1 MVQVPTL
8 GYKRNKYLKTL
19 TNEYKMNFILYDSAG
34 NYTIKS
40 LSQSLGGTPSA
51 VCFLAKQL
59 TQLKQKVTIV
69 NNTSI
74 SETIDGIHHLPLQQC
89 IKNPKHCDIFI
100 VLNDPSDLYYQ
111 KSIQTNPNT
120 LYALYIHNDI
130 STFVPKIQ
138 EKYEQT
144 HCIELVDLFIFV
156 SEWIQNRYESKFDI
170 PKYKSLL
177 LKNSIGSIFENLLKT
192 PNYQKQLNTMMY
204 CSAPDRG
211 LEYLLTI
218 FPKVQEKFPSS
229 KLTIRSGSSLYN
241 KNNKEIPFKNEF
253 QKIAN
258 IDLAEPVSQSE
269 LAILLMNND
278 ILSYPSNTP
287 ESSCISIL
295 QAMACGCIIV
305 TSDLGALPETT
316 PAFNYIVP
324 FDKNST
330 EFIKNY
336 RTTLEKVLS
345 LSKKE
350 KDIIRDKN
358 RQYII
363 DNYLGEKITRQFLKE
378 ITKIYPSRI
387 QYIDSIYHNMIQ
399 QFMEYYNKGEFF
411 NCIKTFD
418 EQSKYFCKN
427 QDYYTLM
434 LNLGVCYYKLKYYDH
449 ARKYFKICLTMNDDF
464 NINKNLAVLEMDA
477 KNDTKGME
485 YMEKALLHEF
495 DLTIANLLG
504 SKKHFHNLIEAYQL
518 YQKILYIDPF
528 NCTAIANIHEI
539 DILLNL
545 DNPEKIKQC
554 ERNMLK
560 TLMTASTKNI
570 RDFVNNAIVN
580 YVITELYLENKDPLE
595 HSTHIINLMETLFI
609 GDPELAKITLN
620 FNRFVFQPKLRV
632 GYIGSDFKT
641 HPVGFMFYN
650 ILKHHDTSKLDIYC
664 YDMRYKKPDQDIVHQ
679 KMLNLNNS
687 TFRYLGEESDSLILS
702 TICKDN
708 LDILVEMMGFT
719 NNSKIYLLKYK
730 PARIIV
736 SYFAYPG
743 TSGFS
748 EIDYKLTDHY
758 TTPPELQKL
767 YVEKLWCLPN
777 GFQTY
782 QNCFYQVQ
790 AQKRYN
796 REDPYTIQL
805 GYFNNPKKLS
815 PTMIKIFSHILIM
828 LPEAKL
834 FFRYCLFYNC
844 AFYRTYL
851 KQKFIKEG
859 VKEEQ
864 ISIALCANISNYLD
878 SYNDIDISLDP
889 HPYNGGMTSHE
900 SLWMNTP
907 FITLEGNTYHSR
919 VGVSLLSHMNM
930 EKYIAKNKGEYIQK
944 TVDLARSTEELH
956 LLHKTIRSKMETI
969 SLGNPELFT
978 RSLEEAYQ
986 QMKEKYV

>member
-1 MVQVPTL
+1 
-8 GYKRNKYLKTL
+8 
-19 TNEYKMNFILYDSAG
+19 MNFILYDSSAD
-34 NYTIKS
+34 YTIKS

-59 TQLKQKVTIV
+59 TQLNQKVTLV
-69 NNTSI
+69 NNILKTEI
-74 SETIDGIHHLPLQQC
+74 IDGVEHISRNEFKSNSKP
-89 IKNPKHCDIFI
+89 CDIFI

-111 KSIQTNPNT
+111 KSIQNNSNT

-130 STFVPKIQ
+130 STFIPSMQQKFKH
-138 EKYEQT
+138 E
-144 HCIELVDLFIFV
+144 HFLELVDLFIFV
-156 SEWIQNRYESKFDI
+156 SGWIQNRYECKFDI

-177 LKNSIGSIFENLLKT
+177 LKNSIGDVFECLLKT
-192 PNYQKQLNTMMY
+192 PNYEKQLNSMIY

-211 LEYLLTI
+211 LEYFLTI
-218 FPKVQEKFPSS
+218 FPKVQEKFPQS
-229 KLTIRSGSSLYN
+229 KLTIRSGMSLYN
-241 KNNKEIPFKNEF
+241 KNNTEIPWKNEF
-253 QKIAN
+253 KTIPN
-258 IDLAEPVSQSE
+258 VDLTAPVSQYE
-269 LAILLMNND
+269 LSTLLMNHD
-278 ILSYPSNTP
+278 ILTYPSNTA
-287 ESSCISIL
+287 ESSCIVIL

-316 PAFNYIVP
+316 PSYNYIVHY
-324 FDKNST
+324 DKNST
-330 EFIKNY
+330 EFKKNY
-336 RTTLEKVLS
+336 TTTLEKVLS
-345 LSKKE
+345 LSTKE
-350 KDIIRDKN
+350 KNIIRDKN

-363 DNYLGEKITRQFLKE
+363 EHYMSQNNIRQFLNQVA
-378 ITKIYPSRI
+378 KIFTARN
-387 QYIDSIYHNMIQ
+387 QYIDSNYSVMIQ
-399 QFMEYYNKGEFF
+399 QFMEYYNKEEFL
-411 NCIKTFD
+411 NCIKTFN

-427 QDYYTLM
+427 QEYYTLM
-434 LNLGVCYYKLKYYDH
+434 LNLGVSYYKLKYYDH
-449 ARKYFKICLTMNDDF
+449 ARKYFKICLDMKDDF
-464 NINKNLAVLEMDA
+464 NINKNLAVLEIEDKNDA
-477 KNDTKGME
+477 KSME
-485 YMEKALLHEF
+485 YMERALLHEF
-495 DLTIANLLG
+495 DLNIANLLS
-504 SKKHFHNLIEAYQL
+504 SKKHFNNLMEAYQL

-528 NCTAIANIHEI
+528 NYVAIANIHEI

-570 RDFVNNAIVN
+570 RNFVNNAIVN

-595 HSTHIINLMETLFI
+595 HSTHIINLMETLFVEE
-609 GDPELAKITLN
+609 PELAQITLN
-620 FNRFVFQPKLRV
+620 FNRFVFQHKLRV

-650 ILKHHDTSKLDIYC
+650 ILKHHDKSKLDIYC
-664 YDMRYKKPDQDIVHQ
+664 YDLRYKKPEQDMVHQ
-679 KMLNLNNS
+679 KMLNLDNS
-687 TFRYLGEESDSLILS
+687 TFRYLGEESDSVILS

-743 TSGFS
+743 TSGIP
-748 EIDYKLTDHY
+748 EIDYKLTDQY

-782 QNCFYQVQ
+782 QNNFYPVE
-790 AQKRYN
+790 ALKRYN
-796 REDPYTIQL
+796 REDSYIIRL

-864 ISIALCANISNYLD
+864 INISLCSNIAEYLD

-907 FITLEGNTYHSR
+907 FITLEGKTYHSR

-944 TVDLARSTEELH
+944 TVDLGRNIEELH
-956 LLHKTIRSKMETI
+956 LLHSTIRSKMETI

-978 RSLEEAYQ
+978 RTLEEAYQ
-986 QMKEKYV
+986 QMKEKYI

>member
-1 MVQVPTL
+1 
-8 GYKRNKYLKTL
+8 
-19 TNEYKMNFILYDSAG
+19 MNFILYDSSAE
-34 NYTIKS
+34 YTIKS
-40 LSQSLGGTPSA
+40 LSQSLGGTQSA

-59 TQLKQKVTIV
+59 TKLNQKVTLV
-69 NNTSI
+69 NNI
-74 SETIDGIHHLPLQQC
+74 SRPEIIDGVNHFPLEEFN
-89 IKNPKHCDIFI
+89 KNPKPCDICI
-100 VLNDPSDLYYQ
+100 VLNDPYDLYYL
-111 KSIQTNPNT
+111 KSAQTNSNT

-130 STFVPKIQ
+130 STLVPKIQ

-144 HCIELVDLFIFV
+144 HNIELVDLFIFV
-156 SEWIQNRYESKFDI
+156 SEWIQNRYECKFDI

-177 LKNSIGSIFENLLKT
+177 LKNSIGDTFESLVKR
-192 PNYQKQLNTMMY
+192 PNYQKQLNSMIY

-211 LEYLLTI
+211 LQYFLTI
-218 FPKVQEKFPSS
+218 LPKIQEKFPQS
-229 KLTIRSGSSLYN
+229 KLTIRSGLSLYN
-241 KNNKEIPFKNEF
+241 KKNKEIPFKNEF
-253 QKIAN
+253 KTIAN
-258 IDLAEPVSQSE
+258 VDLATPVSQSE
-269 LAILLMNND
+269 LSTLMMNHD
-278 ILSYPSNTP
+278 ILAYPTNTA
-287 ESSCISIL
+287 ESSCIVIL

-316 PAFNYIVP
+316 PSHNYIVP

-330 EFIKNY
+330 EFIQNY
-336 RTTLEKVLS
+336 TTTLEKVMS
-345 LSKKE
+345 LSKAE
-350 KDIIRDKN
+350 KQIIRDKN

-363 DNYLGEKITRQFLKE
+363 DHYLAHNIIKQFLTE

-387 QYIDSIYHNMIQ
+387 QYIDSIYHKMIK

-427 QDYYTLM
+427 QEYYTLM
-434 LNLGVCYYKLKYYDH
+434 LNLGVSYYKLKYYDH
-449 ARKYFKICLTMNDDF
+449 ARKYFKICLAMKGDF
-464 NINKNLAVLEMDA
+464 NINKNLAVLEMEDKKDA
-477 KNDTKGME
+477 KSME
-485 YMEKALLHEF
+485 YMENALLHEF
-495 DLTIANLLG
+495 DLTIANMLG
-504 SKKHFHNLIEAYQL
+504 TKKHFNNLMEAYQL

-609 GDPELAKITLN
+609 EDPKLAQITLN

-650 ILKHHDTSKLDIYC
+650 ILKHHDVSKLDIYC
-664 YDMRYKKPDQDIVHQ
+664 YDLRYKKPEQDIVHQ

-687 TFRYLGEESDSLILS
+687 TFRYLGEESDSVILS
-702 TICKDN
+702 TICNDN

-743 TSGFS
+743 TSGFP

-758 TTPPELQKL
+758 TTPSELQKL

-864 ISIALCANISNYLD
+864 ISIALCANISTYLD

-944 TVDLARSTEELH
+944 TVDLARNKEELH
-956 LLHKTIRSKMETI
+956 FLHKTIRSKMETI